1 MQRGE
6 NAAINDKR
14 HIVGCT
20 LREPNLPV
28 RAPHAPIGHY
38 SRRTRVHAFPFC
50 EYACECVYTY
60 MCLSLS
66 LSARQQRTVERARI
80 QRAREDIIAERS
92 GNSVVRALMR
102 RFDPQQSGAPRFSVE
117 ARCLDSTSSSCSRSS
132 CRSTRLPCIDRFH
145 DHRESRFHRSHN
157 SNPFLSLS
165 SSLVL
170 LPPRIAI
177 HSLSLC
183 YFFFS
188 FLPFSSSF
196 PLALCPF
203 PFHLLFSPSPATSF
217 SFSGVLVSLQIPL
230 PTPLPPSPRNFFAP
244 RNKKKKRKSDFEREN
259 PGLEV
264 QRDIPAGCRLDF
276 ESSPRTETTGSGS
289 NGAPMVE
296 HDHRCWASP
305 MSN

>member
-177 HSLSLC
+177 HSLSLSLC

-188 FLPFSSSF
+188 FLSFSSSF

-230 PTPLPPSPRNFFAP
+230 PTPLPPFPRNFFAP
-244 RNKKKKRKSDFEREN
+244 RNKKKKKKIRLRTRKSRI
-259 PGLEV
+259 
-264 QRDIPAGCRLDF
+264 RSTARY
-276 ESSPRTETTGSGS
+276 SS
-289 NGAPMVE
+289 
-296 HDHRCWASP
+296 WL
-305 MSN
+305 

>member
-177 HSLSLC
+177 HSLSLSLLFLFLFSFFF
-183 YFFFS
+183 FFFS
-188 FLPFSSSF
+188 TRLM
-196 PLALCPF
+196 
-203 PFHLLFSPSPATSF
+203 
-217 SFSGVLVSLQIPL
+217 
-230 PTPLPPSPRNFFAP
+230 PLPPPPPFLSFSCHFFLFLWRSRFSPNSSSNPPPSFPSKLFCAEKQ
-244 RNKKKKRKSDFEREN
+244 KKKKEN
-259 PGLEV
+259 
-264 QRDIPAGCRLDF
+264 Q
-276 ESSPRTETTGSGS
+276 TS
-289 NGAPMVE
+289 NE
-296 HDHRCWASP
+296 KIQD
-305 MSN
+305 